1 MSGWNQTKSFHFG
14 SIFCERESVT
24 DTDSDWDLNAKFRRI
39 WAHRTRIIILTF
51 WAMGPSICACLHECI
66 FFKLVEEGKS
76 LSILLDNYFIIYG
89 QVWRY
94 WHPSKML
101 IKPHFGINKSMFIH
115 NYINGQINRVK
126 VDSAFI
132 FLHHNYR
139 NIFRSFP
146 LFETLFYIDN

>member
-1 MSGWNQTKSFHFG
+1 MAETRPKAFTSAPFFVKGNQWRTQTVTGTWMQNSGG
-14 SIFCERESVT
+14 SGPIGPELLF
-24 DTDSDWDLNAKFRRI
+24 
-39 WAHRTRIIILTF
+39 LTF